1 MANKTPKV
9 SFKTPEVLDN
19 AKKIYE
25 SLKNTRTAIETMP
38 NCGIKKSLMVSQETF
53 EKKINAIVKKEL
65 IAKALSAIRKNPEL
79 LNSFPDDVKA
89 GFARD
94 EVKTIE
100 PIIDAE
106 SVGANVK
113 KSKKNKWNNTRK

>member
-1 MANKTPKV
+1 MAKEKKV
-9 SFKTPEVLDN
+9 SFKTPEIIEGS
-19 AKKIYE
+19 KKIYE
-25 SLKNTRTAIETMP
+25 SLKEIRKSIESMP
-38 NCGIKKSLMVSQETF
+38 NCGIKTSLLVTQETF
-53 EKKINAIVKKEL
+53 EKKINAVVKKEL

-79 LNSFPDDVKA
+79 INSFPDDVKA

-113 KSKKNKWNNTRK
+113 KSSKKNK